1 MNRLQDRQIVIE
13 VRTNKMPDGG
23 LVLTFSDV
31 TPSFEAA
38 EALERANATLEKRVR
53 DRTEELTRLNSEL
66 ALAKSTAEDA
76 NISKTRFLAAAS
88 HDILQP
94 LNAARL
100 YVTSLVERKS
110 GGEDARLVENIDD
123 SLEAIEEIL
132 GALLDISRL
141 DAGAM
146 SPAISSFRIG
156 DLMRSLEIEYAPIA
170 HARGVKLTFVPC
182 SLPVGSDRLMLRRLL
197 QNLIS
202 NAINMHAAWPRARS
216 AAGAAARPSQI
227 GIYDTGVGIPILKR
241 GEIFKEFHRLEQGA
255 RIARGLGLGLSIVKR
270 LAHVLNHGIALDSI
284 AAAARSSR

>member
-1 MNRLQDRQIVIE
+1 EGEPYLERLPDRHLVIE
-13 VRTNKMPDGG
+13 VRSNRMPGG
-23 LVLTFSDV
+23 GFVITFSDV

-66 ALAKSTAEDA
+66 AQAKSTAEDA

-100 YVTSLVERKS
+100 YVTSLVERQNS
-110 GGEDARLVENIDD
+110 GGEDSRLVENIDD

-146 SPAISSFRIG
+146 TTSISSFKMA
-156 DLMRSLEIEYAPIA
+156 DLMR
-170 HARGVKLTFVPC
+170 
-182 SLPVGSDRLMLRRLL
+182 
-197 QNLIS
+197 
-202 NAINMHAAWPRARS
+202 
-216 AAGAAARPSQI
+216 
-227 GIYDTGVGIPILKR
+227 
-241 GEIFKEFHRLEQGA
+241 
-255 RIARGLGLGLSIVKR
+255 
-270 LAHVLNHGIALDSI
+270 
-284 AAAARSSR
+284 